1 MSFTLR
7 ERIKPRHMSKKKNS
21 SVKSDANIIPKE
33 PQQSSKE
40 TSATSPSLF
49 SSKIAG
55 KELYL
60 LMAAIALGCFVVF
73 KDFILFEKVYL
84 FKDIGSDS
92 INIYF
97 PWLVHMTD
105 YIRANG
111 VPTWT
116 FSQGL
121 GQNMFPLWIGD
132 IFSNLLM
139 LLFSKQSLPYTLAYV
154 EIIKILLCGWVFY
167 KYLTELKLHKYAV
180 CIGAFL
186 FAFSGYII
194 LGGCW
199 TIFSLE
205 ALYVAIMLYGFERW
219 LNHGKWLWFVVGL
232 TAISFLQ
239 PFFLF
244 PYAIFLAVYI
254 PVRYNDIHDGAW
266 KQFPVF
272 LLKTLGLS
280 VLGVAISAYQ
290 LFPDLLQYIESPR
303 VGGEAQLID
312 KLKAQPVFGV
322 AEDWLRFTTTFRMF
336 SSDMLGSGS
345 AFQGWQNYLEAPL
358 FYCGIFCLVTFPQV
372 FVGMNR
378 KQRIA
383 YGIMTGI
390 FVLPIFFPFFR
401 YTFWAYTGDYFRT
414 FSLVITLLL
423 LLYTAKAL
431 SYIMNTGKVNLIVLG
446 ATVVFLLFLLYTPA
460 EQFAPAINSG
470 LRSFATLLI
479 FIYAGILYALTTKGE
494 LRNISRVALVV
505 VCFFELIY
513 FSSQTIGERDVMTSS
528 DLTDRVGYNDYTVDA
543 VKYLKTKDHSFYR
556 VNKDYASG
564 MAIHQSINDAK
575 VQGYYGSASY
585 YSFNQKNYIKF
596 LAGLGVI
603 DPKNEFATRWAPGV
617 NSRPLLFSLVSGK
630 YWLVKRPETHPE
642 TFGYYQVGTFGN
654 VKVYQNRFSA
664 PFGVAFD
671 TVLDDASFKKMSNFQ
686 KDQFL
691 LRGCVIDS
699 ADADLLAMG
708 KKFNMADT
716 TIPFSLDRYADY
728 ATNLRK
734 DTLTITQFKE
744 SDIKGTINVAAPKLL
759 FFSIPFDEGWS
770 ATINGAPA
778 KLYKV
783 DCGLTG
789 LKLATGKNNVEISFE
804 PRLMKKGAMV
814 SLLSLL
820 VFAGLLFVTRKKG
833 TASSNA

>member
-1 MSFTLR
+1 
-7 ERIKPRHMSKKKNS
+7 MSKKKKAPVNS
-21 SVKSDANIIPKE
+21 DININ
-33 PQQSSKE
+33 SKE
-40 TSATSPSLF
+40 SQPHIQQTIAPGGDLL
-49 SSKIAG
+49 SKIVG
-55 KELYL
+55 KELYF
-60 LMAAIALGCFVVF
+60 LMAAVALGCFIVF

-97 PWLVHMTD
+97 PWLVQMSD
-105 YIRANG
+105 YIKANG

-132 IFSNLLM
+132 IFSNILM
-139 LLFSKQSLPYTLAYV
+139 ILFSKESLPYTLAYV
-154 EIIKILLCGWVFY
+154 EVIKVLLCAWVFY

-180 CIGAFL
+180 CLGAFL

-205 ALYVAIMLYGFERW
+205 ALYIAIILYGFERW
-219 LNHGKWLWFVVGL
+219 LNRGKWLWFVLGL
-232 TAISFLQ
+232 ICMSFVQ

-254 PVRYNDIHDGAW
+254 PVRYNDVHDGVW
-266 KQFPVF
+266 KKFPIF
-272 LLKTLGLS
+272 LLKTFGLS

-322 AEDWLRFTTTFRMF
+322 ADEWLRFTTTFRAF

-358 FYCGIFCLVTFPQV
+358 FYCGIFCLVTFPQA
-372 FVGMNR
+372 FVGMNKR
-378 KQRIA
+378 QRIA
-383 YGIMTGI
+383 YGIMAGV
-390 FVLPIFFPFFR
+390 FALPIFFPFFR

-414 FSLVITLLL
+414 YSLVVTLLL
-423 LLYTAKAL
+423 LIYTAKAL
-431 SYIMNTGKVNLIVLG
+431 SNIMNTGKVNLVLLG
-446 ATVVFLLFLLYTPA
+446 VTVAVLLGLLYTPS
-460 EQFAPAINSG
+460 EQFAPAVNSG

-479 FIYAGILYALTTKGE
+479 FVYGGVLYALTTNGE
-494 LRNISRVALVV
+494 LKKIARVALLV

-513 FSSQTIGERDVMTSS
+513 FSSQTISERDVMTST

-543 VKYLKTKDHSFYR
+543 VKFLKQRDHGFYR
-556 VNKDYASG
+556 VNKDYSSG

-585 YSFNQKNYIKF
+585 FSFNQKNYIKF
-596 LAGLGVI
+596 LGDLGVI
-603 DPKNEFATRWAPGV
+603 DPKNELATRWAMGV
-617 NSRPLLFSLVSGK
+617 TGRPLLFSLVSGK
-630 YWLVKRPETHPE
+630 YWLVRKPETHIE
-642 TFGYYQVGTFGN
+642 TYGYDQIGQYGN
-654 VKVYQNRFSA
+654 VKVYQNRFTV
-664 PFGVAFD
+664 PFGVAYD
-671 TVLDDASFKKMSNFQ
+671 TVLDEASFKKMSAFQ
-686 KDQFL
+686 KDQYL
-691 LRGCVIDS
+691 LRGCVVS
-699 ADADLLAMG
+699 NEDADLLAVG
-708 KKFNMADT
+708 KKFNLADT
-716 TIPFSLDRYADY
+716 TIPFSLDQYGHYVSELKR
-728 ATNLRK
+728 
-734 DTLTITQFKE
+734 DTLSITQFKE
-744 SDIKGTINVAAPKLL
+744 SDINGTINVDAPRIL

-778 KLYKV
+778 KRYRI

-789 LKLATGKNNVEISFE
+789 LKLGVGKNDVEIHFE
-804 PRLMKKGAMV
+804 PRLMRKGALV
-814 SLLSLL
+814 SILSLL
-820 VFAGLLFVTRKKG
+820 VFAGLLFVTGKRKN
-833 TASSNA
+833 SVNA